1 MVGANHSCFEEALRF
16 VVFVVNGEI
25 IDNWRRSVK
34 ATATSSVDVDYVC
47 LSCVDCYKQGL
58 TRQFRGPWTSSDV
71 LQ

>member
-16 VVFVVNGEI
+16 LAFVVNREI

-34 ATATSSVDVDYVC
+34 ATATSSVDVHFVC
-47 LSCVDCYKQGL
+47 LSCVDCYKQGQ
-58 TRQFRGPWTSSDV
+58 TRQCRTVWTSSDV